1 MPGTERTPNAE
12 ALAWRHEVDAQEL
25 ADPTG
30 SRFNA
35 PSGQQMAQA
44 GPQTATD
51 AGPQGDL
58 AAAEQAELAKIPMPK
73 AGNTDLGTMYRTIRE
88 RAPNATAPQI
98 QQYIHNMVAQ
108 RGPEVTRQFEI
119 EMKQHEEQV
128 ATVRE
133 KYRQLR
139 EQQKEDR
146 TGQGVITGPDDN
158 QYVRHGDVAHPLTVQ
173 GTGEQIGKSEK
184 LSKPT
189 LLEYT
194 GEDGKVERV
203 EAQHIESGP
212 KKGQWVTAD
221 QLRAPIDVSKGKWS
235 IISGGAA
242 NALGGARDAA
252 QRERQIIAG
261 REIQSDLENIV
272 KLPVAT
278 TRGIFGSRT
287 PGPGLFDALK
297 EDLAETMTSEDAELA
312 QSALA
317 GLERELSIITS
328 PVYGGKWAAESF
340 APLKLKEGQTVF
352 VKLYNIARM
361 RQTADN
367 ALEAMTKSPRIGED
381 QKKYAAEM
389 RTMLDKAI
397 PWLPNDVM
405 AFRDQ
410 AKREGRERPEDKGE
424 SFGEFVAKHGIGGA
438 AKRGAEGEAGTAG
451 AQEDVAHDPKTGQ
464 EYVKRNGQWVPR

>member
-1 MPGTERTPNAE
+1 
-12 ALAWRHEVDAQEL
+12 
-25 ADPTG
+25 
-30 SRFNA
+30 
-35 PSGQQMAQA
+35 
-44 GPQTATD
+44 
-51 AGPQGDL
+51 
-58 AAAEQAELAKIPMPK
+58 
-73 AGNTDLGTMYRTIRE
+73 
-88 RAPNATAPQI
+88 
-98 QQYIHNMVAQ
+98 
-108 RGPEVTRQFEI
+108 
-119 EMKQHEEQV
+119 MKQHEEQV